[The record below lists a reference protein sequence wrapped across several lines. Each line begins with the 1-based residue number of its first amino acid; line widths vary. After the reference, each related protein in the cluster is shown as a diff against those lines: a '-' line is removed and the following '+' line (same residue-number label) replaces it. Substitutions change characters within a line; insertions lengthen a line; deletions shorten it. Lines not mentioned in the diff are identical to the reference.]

1 MKTKTVR
8 FDDGSEVTIVN
19 DNGRFYI
26 AEDGTQYRKSNR
38 HIISVEN
45 RKALYVQ
52 NVVVPEDENEKPE
65 KPAKKKASAKKST
78 KKKED

>member
-8 FDDGSEVTIVN
+8 FDDGSEITVVN

-52 NVVVPEDENEKPE
+52 NVVVPEDENEE
-65 KPAKKKASAKKST
+65 KPAKKKTSAKKST
-78 KKKED
+78 KKKEE